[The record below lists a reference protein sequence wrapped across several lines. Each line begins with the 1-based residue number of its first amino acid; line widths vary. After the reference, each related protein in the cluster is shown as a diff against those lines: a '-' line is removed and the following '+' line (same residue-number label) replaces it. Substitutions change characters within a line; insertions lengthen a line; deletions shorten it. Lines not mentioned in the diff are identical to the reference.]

1 MLNYNQE
8 KQTQIF
14 ASQSLSSFL
23 FHSFHLIGSLIGS
36 FIAIILGSIGVIML
50 NASQGNLL
58 SEMLGGAILVAG
70 GFGLLY
76 GLARTR
82 GEFTLERALL
92 LTASCTLGAMGVL
105 FASATGIIFLALIGL
120 VLGLAGSVGVWIA
133 VWNVSF
139 LRAKTLTGRLA

>member
-8 KQTQIF
+8 SQTKPF
-14 ASQSLSSFL
+14 ASQSLTSFL

-36 FIAIILGSIGVIML
+36 FVAIILGSIGVIML
-50 NASQGNLL
+50 NASQETISG
-58 SEMLGGAILVAG
+58 MLGGAILVAG

-120 VLGLAGSVGVWIA
+120 VLGLAGSVGVWLA